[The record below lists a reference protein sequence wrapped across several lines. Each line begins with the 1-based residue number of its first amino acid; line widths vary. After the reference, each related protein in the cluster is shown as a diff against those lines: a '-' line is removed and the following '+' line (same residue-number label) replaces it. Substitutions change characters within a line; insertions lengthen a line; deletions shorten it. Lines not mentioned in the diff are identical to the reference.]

1 MANKFLDDN
10 GVLYLW
16 GKIKSLFV
24 QKEDGKGLSSND
36 FTDAEKTKLSGIAS
50 GANKYTH
57 PTYTAR
63 DNGFYKVTVDGTGHV
78 SNVKTVEKADI
89 TGLGIP
95 EQDTTYDAATTTA
108 NGLMS
113 STDKAKLDGI
123 AEGAN
128 KYVHPTTAGNKHIPT
143 GGKTGQVLKY
153 GGSSG
158 TAAWADPD
166 AIAVDDAL
174 SSTSTN
180 PVQNKVINDKLTTM
194 DSSISAN
201 TTKLAGIEEGANKY
215 VHPTTAG
222 NKHIPAGGSSGQ
234 ILRWSAAGTATWG
247 ADNDTTYEDA
257 TQTVHGLMSI
267 NDKKKLDGIAS
278 GATKITVDSALSSTS
293 TNPVQNKAVNTELGK
308 KINTSAR
315 GAKNG
320 VASLDANGLV
330 PSSQLPSYV
339 DDVIEGYYSDGAFY
353 KEETHKTV
361 ITGETG
367 KIYVDLTTNMSY
379 RYGGTEYVKIT
390 SSDMV
395 AITNAELDTIC
406 V

>member
-1 MANKFLDDN
+1 MANKFLDNN

-16 GKIKSLFV
+16 NKIKSLFV

-36 FTDAEKTKLSGIAS
+36 FTDAEKTKLSGIEA
-50 GANKYTH
+50 
-57 PTYTAR
+57 
-63 DNGFYKVTVDGTGHV
+63 
-78 SNVKTVEKADI
+78 
-89 TGLGIP
+89 
-95 EQDTTYDAATTTA
+95 
-108 NGLMS
+108 
-113 STDKAKLDGI
+113 
-123 AEGAN
+123 GAN
-128 KYVHPTTAGNKHIPT
+128 KYVHPTTDGNKHIPT
-143 GGKTGQVLKY
+143 GGSDGQVLKY

-158 TAAWADPD
+158 TATWANPEV
-166 AIAVDDAL
+166 IAVDDAL

-180 PVQNKVINDKLTTM
+180 PVQNKVV
-194 DSSISAN
+194 N
-201 TTKLAGIEEGANKY
+201 TAL
-215 VHPTTAG
+215 G
-222 NKHIPAGGSSGQ
+222 NKIS
-234 ILRWSAAGTATWG
+234 
-247 ADNDTTYEDA
+247 
-257 TQTVHGLMSI
+257 
-267 NDKKKLDGIAS
+267 
-278 GATKITVDSALSSTS
+278 
-293 TNPVQNKAVNTELGK
+293 
-308 KINTSAR
+308 TSAR

-339 DDVIEGYYSDGAFY
+339 DDVIEGYYFDGAFY

>member
-1 MANKFLDDN
+1 MGKFLDDN

-16 GKIKSLFV
+16 NKIKSLFV

-63 DNGFYKVTVDGTGHV
+63 DNGLYKVTVDSTGHV

-95 EQDTTYDAATTTA
+95 GQDTTYNAATTTA

-128 KYVHPTTAGNKHIPT
+128 KYVHPTTAGNIHIPT

-158 TAAWADPD
+158 TATWADPD
-166 AIAVDDAL
+166 TIAVDDAL

-201 TTKLAGIEEGANKY
+201 TKKLAGIEEGANKY

-234 ILRWSAAGTATWG
+234 ILRWSADGTATWG
-247 ADNDTTYEDA
+247 TDNDTTYEDA

-267 NDKKKLDGIAS
+267 ADKKKLDGIAS

-293 TNPVQNKAVNTELGK
+293 TNPVQNKVINTELGN

-353 KEETHKTV
+353 KEDTHKTV

-367 KIYVDLTTNMSY
+367 KIYVDLATNMSY

>member
-16 GKIKSLFV
+16 NKIKSLFV

-36 FTDAEKTKLSGIAS
+36 FTDAEKTKLSGIA
-50 GANKYTH
+50 
-57 PTYTAR
+57 
-63 DNGFYKVTVDGTGHV
+63 
-78 SNVKTVEKADI
+78 
-89 TGLGIP
+89 
-95 EQDTTYDAATTTA
+95 
-108 NGLMS
+108 
-113 STDKAKLDGI
+113 
-123 AEGAN
+123 EGAN

-143 GGKTGQVLKY
+143 GGSDGQILKY

-158 TAAWADPD
+158 TATWADPST
-166 AIAVDDAL
+166 IAVDDAL
-174 SSTSTN
+174 SNTSTN

-257 TQTVHGLMSI
+257 TQTVHGLMSVD
-267 NDKKKLDGIAS
+267 DKKKLDGIAS

-293 TNPVQNKAVNTELGK
+293 TNPVQNKAVNTELGN

-367 KIYVDLTTNMSY
+367 KIYVDLATNMSY

-395 AITNAELDTIC
+395 AITNTELDTIC